1 MSGASNIWGGV
12 GGALLKGPIKKV
24 APKESAAGQVAR
36 AVSPDEQPSASGTR
50 ASYKSRKR
58 FYERGES
65 GLLGAGYEPEEMK

>member
-12 GGALLKGPIKKV
+12 GGALRAGAIKKV

-36 AVSPDEQPSASGTR
+36 AVSPDQQQSASGRR
-50 ASYKSRKR
+50 ASYRSRNR
-58 FYERGES
+58 FYQRGEN